1 MAEPQNTGGRFGGI
15 PVTQGGGRFG
25 GDPVTTP
32 GQSVLMQ
39 GAPEPAPR
47 SRPVLGALETAA
59 TLGTATIAEPIA
71 GLGGI
76 YEVISGLVSGND
88 DYLVDSV
95 NRINQIRDIGT
106 YTPRSQTGQ
115 QFVENIGEFFKPFE
129 EFAQRRGEAA
139 GQSFGEYTGDIT
151 AQTSLP
157 SRVANTAEYTAVM
170 MAPSLLGVPG
180 AVRRAGARSTGLTEV
195 GALEEASGV
204 RARSSATRQAEQIGQ
219 SVMRTTGG
227 QAVRGANFDDIQN
240 AVIQARDARRQA
252 TGELFDVARNT
263 RAFVPIEQASA
274 LPQLVRGALKDYD
287 IEAMPIVSRRL
298 NEMEGFLS
306 DIRDQ
311 RGSVNL
317 NALAQFRQ
325 RINRNRAPANDIAQ
339 NSALGIMRGEIDGM
353 IDALFDADMISG
365 DPAAVTRWREANQ
378 AYRQYR
384 EDFTAN
390 KVIRRLSE
398 QNATPEEVR
407 NWILGAG
414 RVGGK
419 AESGEVVRR
428 LKDILGNDSPQ
439 VAAVRQDV
447 LFDILEPM
455 LSENPNI
462 NQFAARYDQFMRNN
476 NTLARELFPES
487 LPEITALRRMAGAV
501 DKATGP
507 QFQIELDATLARALF
522 GHALAK
528 GQVRIGLARNVMNL
542 LYRSATEPSR
552 QRQIMA
558 QVLGYDPMAPVVPPS
573 SLAIPSAIP
582 AAMESAER
590 LQEMNR
596 EEGIR

>member
-1 MAEPQNTGGRFGGI
+1 M
-15 PVTQGGGRFG
+15 
-25 GDPVTTP
+25 
-32 GQSVLMQ
+32 
-39 GAPEPAPR
+39 
-47 SRPVLGALETAA
+47 ETAA
-59 TLGTATIAEPIA
+59 TLGSATISEPIA

-88 DYLVDSV
+88 DFMVDAV
-95 NRINQIRDIGT
+95 NRINQIRDVGS
-106 YTPRSQTGQ
+106 YTPKSETGKRY
-115 QFVENIGEFFKPFE
+115 VENIGEFFKPYE
-129 EFAQRRGEAA
+129 EFAQRRGESA
-139 GQSFGEYTGDIT
+139 GQSFGEFTGDVS
-151 AQTSLP
+151 AQATLP
-157 SRVANTAEYTAVM
+157 SRIADTAEYTAVM
-170 MAPSLLGVPG
+170 MAPSLIGVPG
-180 AVRRAGARSTGLTEV
+180 AMRRSATRTQGMSEIS
-195 GALEEASGV
+195 ALEDATGI
-204 RARSSATRQAEQIGQ
+204 RTRSSPTRQAEQIGE

-240 AVIQARDARRQA
+240 AVIQARNSRKEF
-252 TGELFDVARNT
+252 TGQLFDTARNT
-263 RAFVPIEQASA
+263 RAFIPIAEASV
-274 LPQLVRGALKDYD
+274 LPQMVRRSLQDYD
-287 IEAMPIVSRRL
+287 IKAMPIVSSRL
-298 NEMEGFLS
+298 NEMESFLS
-306 DIRDQ
+306 EISDQ

-325 RINRNRAPANDIAQ
+325 RINRNRAPQNDLTQ
-339 NSALGIMRGEIDGM
+339 NSALGIMKGEIDGM
-353 IDALFDADMISG
+353 IDSMFDADMISG
-365 DPAAVTRWREANQ
+365 DPAAVTRWRDANQ

-398 QNATPEEVR
+398 QSATPEEVR

-414 RVGGK
+414 KVGGK
-419 AESGEVVRR
+419 AQSGEVVRR

-447 LFDILEPM
+447 LFDLLEPM
-455 LSENPNI
+455 LGESPNI

-476 NTLARELFPES
+476 NTLATELFPES

-507 QFQIELDATLARALF
+507 QFQMELDATLARALF

-528 GQVRIGLARNVMNL
+528 GQVRVGLARNVLNFM
-542 LYRSATEPSR
+542 YRSATEPSR
-552 QRQIMA
+552 QRQIMGEL
-558 QVLGYDPMAPVVPPS
+558 LGYDPMMPVIPPS

-582 AAMESAER
+582 AAIESMEQ